1 MRITT
6 SLTTLVLLALAAT
19 HTASASSSPRAE
31 EEHKF
36 IKRSPR
42 GHGGGSGWGKTIV
55 GGTVLAGTG
64 AFAATAGSMAAHH
77 VFGDHDEK
85 ESRSEGGSEGGRN
98 GSGQQA
104 SATVYTHQPV
114 VQQPVVQQPPA
125 QQTNSGGG
133 GGDGE
138 APFPIGIL
146 MSNGATVPIPEKLL
160 QSAFAQQQVLNTGG
174 GGIVYPHY

>member
-42 GHGGGSGWGKTIV
+42 GHGGGSGWGKAIV

-64 AFAATAGSMAAHH
+64 AFAATAGNMAAHN
-77 VFGDHDEK
+77 VFGHHDEK
-85 ESRSEGGSEGGRN
+85 ESGRSEGDSEGGRD

-104 SATVYTHQPV
+104 PAPVYTHQPV
-114 VQQPVVQQPPA
+114 VQQTSSV
-125 QQTNSGGG
+125 GGG
-133 GGDGE
+133 GNGE

-146 MSNGATVPIPEKLL
+146 MSNGDTVPIPERLL

-174 GGIVYPHY
+174 GGIVFPRY